1 MMYLISCRL
10 SSNSNVSKVINSIRV
25 IGHKVTLEILLYNYI
40 LLRELISMNTLKS
53 LVDSVIS
60 DLTENKS
67 IESILLKTQAISHY
81 LKDEEFS
88 TWIKHEMNG
97 YGDDDYPLPS
107 YRKINCIVK
116 VDISQPFGR
125 MVKNYQ
131 FPCECINDEK
141 IRESMTHMPV
151 YESLS
156 EIELMMKDGKQ
167 GNDLT
172 MAVSLYIVQN
182 YMSKWVEGN
191 ILVANKHINMNNIQA
206 VISKF
211 KSLLL
216 TFFLELNDKMNW
228 ELNFDVMA
236 TKQIIKQIMVTNNIN
251 AAVVAT
257 EGSSISAGS
266 VSVENSHIGNVA
278 YSNEQKEFLSVL
290 KDIEKLIKESGN
302 QDLKDF
308 VDIVK
313 AETQKPKW
321 NKKLV
326 TMGLNAIKGIA
337 NGFVV
342 KGLMTLVEKAIVVLG
357 AC

>member
-1 MMYLISCRL
+1 
-10 SSNSNVSKVINSIRV
+10 
-25 IGHKVTLEILLYNYI
+25 
-40 LLRELISMNTLKS
+40 MNTLKS

-67 IESILLKTQAISHY
+67 IESILLKTQTISHY

-88 TWIKHEMNG
+88 TWIKHELNG
-97 YGDDDYPLPS
+97 YGDDEYPLPD

-125 MVKNYQ
+125 MAKNYP
-131 FPCECINDEK
+131 FPCEYIKDDK
-141 IRESMTHMPV
+141 IRERMTHMAV
-151 YESLS
+151 FESLS
-156 EIELMMKDGKQ
+156 EIELMMKDDKH

-172 MAVSLYIVQN
+172 MAVPQYIVQN
-182 YMSKWVEGN
+182 YMEKYVEGY
-191 ILVANKHINMNNIQA
+191 ILVANQHINMNNIQA
-206 VISKF
+206 VIPKF

-257 EGSSISAGS
+257 EGSTISTGA

-290 KDIEKLIKESGN
+290 KDIEKLVKESGN
-302 QDLKDF
+302 QNLKDS

-321 NKKLV
+321 NKKLM

-342 KGLMTLVEKAIVVLG
+342 KGLMTLVEKAIVMLE

>member
-1 MMYLISCRL
+1 
-10 SSNSNVSKVINSIRV
+10 
-25 IGHKVTLEILLYNYI
+25 
-40 LLRELISMNTLKS
+40 MNTLKS

-67 IESILLKTQAISHY
+67 IESILLKTQTISHF
-81 LKDEEFS
+81 LKDEEFT
-88 TWIKHEMNG
+88 TWIKHELNG
-97 YGDDDYPLPS
+97 YGYDEYPLPN

-116 VDISQPFGR
+116 VDISQSFGR

-131 FPCECINDEK
+131 FPCEYINVGK
-141 IRESMTHMPV
+141 ISERLTHMPI

-156 EIELMMKDGKQ
+156 EIELMMKNDKH

-172 MAVSLYIVQN
+172 MAVPQYIVQN
-182 YMSKWVEGN
+182 HMSKYVEGN
-191 ILVANKHINMNNIQA
+191 ILVANQHINMNNIQA

-216 TFFLELNDKMNW
+216 TFFLELNDKMDWN
-228 ELNFDVMA
+228 LNFDVLA

-257 EGSSISAGS
+257 EGSTISTGS
-266 VSVENSHIGNVA
+266 VSIENSHIGNVA
-278 YSNEQKEFLSVL
+278 YSKEQKEFLSVL
-290 KDIEKLIKESGN
+290 KDIEKLVKDSGN
-302 QDLKDF
+302 QDLKDS
-308 VDIVK
+308 VDMVK
-313 AETQKPKW
+313 AETPKPKW
-321 NKKLV
+321 NKKLM
-326 TMGLNAIKGIA
+326 TMGLNAIKGVA

-342 KGLMTLVEKAIVVLG
+342 EGLMTLVEKAIVILG

>member
-1 MMYLISCRL
+1 
-10 SSNSNVSKVINSIRV
+10 
-25 IGHKVTLEILLYNYI
+25 
-40 LLRELISMNTLKS
+40 MNTLKS
-53 LVDSVIS
+53 LVDSVIF

-67 IESILLKTQAISHY
+67 IESILLKTQTISHY
-81 LKDEEFS
+81 LKDEEFT
-88 TWIKHEMNG
+88 TWIKHELNG
-97 YGDDDYPLPS
+97 YGDDEYPLPD

-125 MVKNYQ
+125 MAKNYP
-131 FPCECINDEK
+131 FPCEYIKDDK
-141 IRESMTHMPV
+141 IRERMTHMAV
-151 YESLS
+151 FESLS
-156 EIELMMKDGKQ
+156 EIELMMKDDKH

-172 MAVSLYIVQN
+172 MAVPQYIVQN
-182 YMSKWVEGN
+182 YMAKYVEGY
-191 ILVANKHINMNNIQA
+191 ILVANQHINMNNIQA

-216 TFFLELNDKMNW
+216 TFFFELNDKMDW
-228 ELNFDVMA
+228 DLNFDVMD
-236 TKQIIKQIMVTNNIN
+236 TKQIIKQIMITNNIN

-257 EGSSISAGS
+257 EGSTISTGS

-290 KDIEKLIKESGN
+290 KDIEKLVKESEN
-302 QDLKDF
+302 QNLKDS

-321 NKKLV
+321 NKKLM

-342 KGLMTLVEKAIVVLG
+342 KGLMTLVEKAIVMLG
-357 AC
+357 VC

>member
-1 MMYLISCRL
+1 
-10 SSNSNVSKVINSIRV
+10 
-25 IGHKVTLEILLYNYI
+25 
-40 LLRELISMNTLKS
+40 MNTLKS

-67 IESILLKTQAISHY
+67 IESILLKTQTISHY

-88 TWIKHEMNG
+88 TWIKHELNG
-97 YGDDDYPLPS
+97 YGDDEYPLPD

-125 MVKNYQ
+125 MAKNYP
-131 FPCECINDEK
+131 FPCEYIKDDK
-141 IRESMTHMPV
+141 IRERMTHMAV
-151 YESLS
+151 FESLS
-156 EIELMMKDGKQ
+156 EIELMMKDDKH

-172 MAVSLYIVQN
+172 IAVPQYIVQN
-182 YMSKWVEGN
+182 YMEKYVEGY
-191 ILVANKHINMNNIQA
+191 ILVANQHINMNNIQA

-257 EGSSISAGS
+257 EGSTISTGA

-290 KDIEKLIKESGN
+290 KDINSSLII
-302 QDLKDF
+302 Q
-308 VDIVK
+308 
-313 AETQKPKW
+313 
-321 NKKLV
+321 
-326 TMGLNAIKGIA
+326 
-337 NGFVV
+337 
-342 KGLMTLVEKAIVVLG
+342 
-357 AC
+357 